1 MLAYG
6 TRDRSKGP
14 QLPLEF
20 VVHKMTQDTAQV
32 YGFVDRGVI
41 AKGYKADINI
51 IDYENVRLHDPEMVY
66 DLPSGGKRLV
76 QKADGYTA
84 TICDGVVTYENGV
97 HTGQMP
103 GRLVRGGQ
111 IEKV

>member
-1 MLAYG
+1 
-6 TRDRSKGP
+6 
-14 QLPLEF
+14 
-20 VVHKMTQDTAQV
+20 MTQDTAQV

-41 AKGYKADINI
+41 ATGYKADINI
-51 IDYENVRLHDPEMVY
+51 IDYEKCS
-66 DLPSGGKRLV
+66 PSRPRNGLRPSIGRRSSRP
-76 QKADGYTA
+76 KADGYTA

>member
-1 MLAYG
+1 
-6 TRDRSKGP
+6 
-14 QLPLEF
+14 
-20 VVHKMTQDTAQV
+20 MTQDTAQV

-41 AKGYKADINI
+41 ATGYKADINI